1 VMVKSGKEEAREE
14 YGIKKIEH
22 WRAEK
27 KAE

>member
-1 VMVKSGKEEAREE
+1 VMVKSGKEVAREK

-22 WRAEK
+22 WRSEK